1 MPTYTYIKY
10 VDFLAVM
17 VIGTVKA
24 EELQSRVRQ
33 SSMVCSHK
41 MGALRLRIPPDL
53 RNPYTLCRL
62 PFLSQDRK
70 TKFTSQDQKTV
81 PLENL
86 IILSFLIA

>member
-1 MPTYTYIKY
+1 MYIYIKY

-17 VIGTVKA
+17 VVGTVKA

-33 SSMVCSHK
+33 SSMVCRYT

-53 RNPYTLCRL
+53 RNPYTFCTL

-70 TKFTSQDQKTV
+70 TEFTS
-81 PLENL
+81 
-86 IILSFLIA
+86 